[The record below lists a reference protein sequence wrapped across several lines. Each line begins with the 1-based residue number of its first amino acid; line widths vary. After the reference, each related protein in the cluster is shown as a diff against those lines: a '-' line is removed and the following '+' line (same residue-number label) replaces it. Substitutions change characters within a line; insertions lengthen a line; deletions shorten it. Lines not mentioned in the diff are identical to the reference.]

1 MANFTGWIHGE
12 HKFCKEEN
20 TTSVSVKNLV
30 SFALFTWLAISWFT
44 LIKYSLDPSWEI
56 SHLPCRIQIL
66 NYLHQCWLVLPLTSK
81 LRLAYFMPHWG
92 RSFFYPTGF
101 LNLIRFDFFQW
112 VLAKKARGVVEKKKK
127 RKKPFS
133 QSWGWRVNWNVKEL
147 PWTEFFLTF

>member
-112 VLAKKARGVVEKKKK
+112 VLAKKARGVVEKKKRGK
-127 RKKPFS
+127 NR
-133 QSWGWRVNWNVKEL
+133 
-147 PWTEFFLTF
+147 FLKVGGDE